1 MNSTTG
7 ATAVADA
14 LRATNSRHRR
24 PSSRAMAQAAS
35 LAVPPPNPTPPA
47 FSNRQL
53 RAVSRAHPLQPTA
66 AVASRCRGGRHR

>member
-14 LRATNSRHRR
+14 LRATTSRHRR

-35 LAVPPPNPTPPA
+35 VAVPPPNPTPPA

-53 RAVSRAHPLQPTA
+53 RAVSRAHPPHPTA
-66 AVASRCRGGRHR
+66 AVASRCRVGRHR